1 MNQGANQVPIE
12 AKTFDAA
19 AFRHL
24 IGHFPSG
31 VTVIAVAEDD
41 NQFGAT
47 ASAFCSLSL
56 EPPMVL
62 VCLHSA
68 IETARAIARVR
79 RFAISILGEQQT
91 DMALRFA
98 AKTPRKFDGVS
109 NIDTI
114 GGHPIIADSVAQLH
128 CEVEEITSGGTH
140 SVFLSRVLSAR
151 LSSEAPL
158 AYFRGGFGRFVSH
171 SP

>member
-1 MNQGANQVPIE
+1 MMQQAADRSPVEIP
-12 AKTFDAA
+12 ALDAA

-31 VTVIAVAEDD
+31 VTVIAVQDKD

-68 IETARAIARVR
+68 IETARAIERVR
-79 RFAISILGEQQT
+79 RFSISILGEGQSEV
-91 DMALRFA
+91 ALRFA
-98 AKTPRKFDGVS
+98 AKRPDKFDDVS
-109 NIDTI
+109 NIETL
-114 GGHPIIADSVAQLH
+114 GGHPVITDAVAQLH
-128 CEVEEITSGGTH
+128 CEVEEVAAGGTH
-140 SVFLSRVLSAR
+140 SVFISRVLAAR
-151 LSSEAPL
+151 LNSNAPL
-158 AYFRGGFGRFVSH
+158 TYFRGGFGRFVSQ
-171 SP
+171 